1 MDPFLG
7 QITLV
12 GFNFAPRGWA
22 FCSGQLLPIAQNTA
36 LFSLLGTTYGGD
48 GRTTFAL
55 PDLRGRCA
63 IGMGNGPGLTDR
75 RQGDTLGQETV
86 TLTQSEMPS
95 HTHGLLGNSTN
106 GTSNDPA
113 GKALSKNTVTL
124 ERGSDPIPANGF
136 IASAAN
142 APMHASSIAVAGGN
156 LAHNN
161 MQPSLVMNY
170 VIATVG
176 VFPSRN

>member
-12 GFNFAPRGWA
+12 GFSFAPRGWA
-22 FCSGQLLPIAQNTA
+22 FCAGQLLPIAQNSA
-36 LFSLLGTTYGGD
+36 LFSLLGTIYGGD

-75 RQGDTLGQETV
+75 RQGATLGQETV
-86 TLTQSEMPS
+86 TLTQNEMPS
-95 HTHGLLGNSTN
+95 HTHGLLGNSTP

-113 GKALSKNTVTL
+113 GKVHSKSTVTL
-124 ERGSDPIPANGF
+124 ERGADPIPANGF
-136 IASAAN
+136 IDAAAN
-142 APMHASSIAVAGGN
+142 APMHASSIAVAGGG
-156 LAHNN
+156 LPHNN
-161 MQPSLVMNY
+161 MQPSLPMNY
-170 VIATVG
+170 IIALVG
-176 VFPSRN
+176 SFPSRN